1 MNWSALRRRMSA
13 RCVLYGAA
21 LVACVVVPVPW
32 LEAAPYAALVSLIVT
47 TLYASE
53 ASRWFHEAERQAIRA
68 DMWQEMF
75 ETERVERA
83 EAQMRREA
91 AEDPRRPF

>member
-1 MNWSALRRRMSA
+1 MNWPTLRRRMSA
-13 RCVLYGAA
+13 RCILYSAA

-32 LEAAPYAALVSLIVT
+32 LDAAPYAALASLIVT

-68 DMWQEMF
+68 DRWQATAEQ
-75 ETERVERA
+75 A
-83 EAQMRREA
+83 EAERRPVD

>member
-47 TLYASE
+47 TLYAAE

-68 DMWQEMF
+68 DMWQEAAEHA
-75 ETERVERA
+75 ETDRCRSV
-83 EAQMRREA
+83 A
-91 AEDPRRPF
+91 AEDPRKPF